1 MKFLS
6 KKKILY
12 EKIRK
17 LNNLLEESNEII
29 KSYEKEVTLLKERNN
44 KLENNL
50 KLLTQSH
57 NELEK
62 IINTNN
68 IGLKTQLDIKEQKY
82 NDILKELSI
91 KDIHIK
97 SLEKLIE
104 NQNKPI
110 PGKIFNRIEAIPAN
124 FDKENNNNIN
134 ENFISNEYQEI
145 KLNKLLNGFDI
156 NNKVKNHYENEN
168 NHDNINQKNKNNI
181 DINDLIKFSGGNK

>member
-1 MKFLS
+1 M
-6 KKKILY
+6 
-12 EKIRK
+12 
-17 LNNLLEESNEII
+17 
-29 KSYEKEVTLLKERNN
+29 
-44 KLENNL
+44 
-50 KLLTQSH
+50 
-57 NELEK
+57 
-62 IINTNN
+62 
-68 IGLKTQLDIKEQKY
+68 GLKTQLDIKEQKY

-181 DINDLIKFSGGNK
+181 DINDLIKFTGGNK